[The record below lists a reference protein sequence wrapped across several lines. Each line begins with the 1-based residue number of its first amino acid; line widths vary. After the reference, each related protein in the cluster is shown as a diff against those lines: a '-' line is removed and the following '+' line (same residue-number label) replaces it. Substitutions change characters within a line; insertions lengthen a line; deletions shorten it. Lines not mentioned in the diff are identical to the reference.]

1 MPEKLLTVAWRFRAR
16 SVAAWAPMPKADD
29 GDDMHPLAIA
39 ALFSIPFVA
48 IVVGFAVYVVVS
60 ILTYGM

>member
-1 MPEKLLTVAWRFRAR
+1 MDERQNPYAAPSAAPE
-16 SVAAWAPMPKADD
+16 APKPKADD

-48 IVVGFAVYVVVS
+48 VVVGFAVYVVVS